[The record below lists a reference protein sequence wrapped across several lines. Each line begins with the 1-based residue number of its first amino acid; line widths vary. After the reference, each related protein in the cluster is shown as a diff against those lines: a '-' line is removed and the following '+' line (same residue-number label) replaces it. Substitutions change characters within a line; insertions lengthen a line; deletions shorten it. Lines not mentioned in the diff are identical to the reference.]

1 MELTT
6 AGQSQPTLLT
16 KTQGLQ
22 IVCHLQHHMADHSI
36 SVLSSSPFCI
46 LFLIFIS
53 GTISDAAAPA
63 LGTFNYV
70 NQIEKGT
77 PYIVEYVSNYRPLE
91 LYNFPFLMCFY
102 STTLITFT

>member
-1 MELTT
+1 MELTR

-22 IVCHLQHHMADHSI
+22 VVCHLQHHMADHSN
-36 SVLSSSPFCI
+36 SVLISSPFCV

-63 LGTFNYV
+63 LGTLKYV

-77 PYIVEYVSNYRPLE
+77 PHIVEYVANYRPSE
-91 LYNFPFLMCFY
+91 LYNFPFFMSFY